1 MRTPALVFTNS
12 LLFSQ
17 MYLHHIHAF
26 PEHCDSCPA
35 PGLCEQ
41 HQELP
46 SSPGARLQTAATPG
60 CVAVSAAQAETS
72 QILWLKVWTALKC
85 TRCVYFLILRS
96 SLDSQMPFAQVAGSL
111 NQRGLV
117 FSTDI
122 WFCPHLQAGDI
133 SVCLFLCRCGW
144 EAVSSSLRNGI
155 GSQRPWPSPGWTELW
170 YQSSWQIKQV

>member
-17 MYLHHIHAF
+17 MYLHDIHAF

-72 QILWLKVWTALKC
+72 QILFVTESVNC
-85 TRCVYFLILRS
+85 SEMHQVCVFFNSQVVSGFTNAFRTGGWFVEPEGFGLFNRHLILPPPAGWGH
-96 SLDSQMPFAQVAGSL
+96 LCVFVPVQVWVGGCVQLPQEWHWVTEALAFPRL
-111 NQRGLV
+111 NRTLV
-117 FSTDI
+117 SI
-122 WFCPHLQAGDI
+122 
-133 SVCLFLCRCGW
+133 FLT
-144 EAVSSSLRNGI
+144 N
-155 GSQRPWPSPGWTELW
+155 
-170 YQSSWQIKQV
+170 